1 MKGDYMELQTILK
14 QKRNELQLT
23 QEEVAEKIHVS
34 RQTIS
39 NWENGRNLPD
49 LSSLILISDIYAVS
63 LDELIKGAP
72 KMVKQLDKKIK
83 KGHYF
88 VGVLILSSLFSAL
101 TLFYFIR
108 PGEFSATLLF
118 FGTIIIVFLLALLLI
133 VMGITS
139 ILKTLQDNR

>member
-1 MKGDYMELQTILK
+1 MELQTILK

-49 LSSLILISDIYAVS
+49 LSSLILISEIYAVS

-88 VGVLILSSLFSAL
+88 IGVCILSSLFIAL
-101 TLFYFIR
+101 NLFYFIN
-108 PGEFSATLLF
+108 PGELSATLLF
-118 FGTIIIVFLLALLLI
+118 FGTIVIIFLLALLLAL
-133 VMGITS
+133 MGIVS
-139 ILKTLQDNR
+139 ILKTLHDSR

>member
-1 MKGDYMELQTILK
+1 MELQTILK

-63 LDELIKGAP
+63 LDELIVS
-72 KMVKQLDKKIK
+72 VK
-83 KGHYF
+83 
-88 VGVLILSSLFSAL
+88 
-101 TLFYFIR
+101 
-108 PGEFSATLLF
+108 
-118 FGTIIIVFLLALLLI
+118 
-133 VMGITS
+133 
-139 ILKTLQDNR
+139 

>member
-1 MKGDYMELQTILK
+1 MELQTILK
-14 QKRNELQLT
+14 QKRNELKLT

-49 LSSLILISDIYAVS
+49 LSSLILISDIYDVS

-72 KMVKQLDKKIK
+72 KMVKQLDNKIK

-88 VGVLILSSLFSAL
+88 TAIFILAILLLGFN
-101 TLFYFIR
+101 LFYLIS
-108 PGEFSATLLF
+108 PSGLSATLLF
-118 FGTIIIVFLLALLLI
+118 FGTITIIFLLAILLVI
-133 VMGITS
+133 SGIIS
-139 ILKTLQDNR
+139 ILKALQISN

>member
-1 MKGDYMELQTILK
+1 MELQTILK

-49 LSSLILISDIYAVS
+49 LSSLILISEIYDIS

-83 KGHYF
+83 KGNYF
-88 VGVLILSSLFSAL
+88 ISIFILSTLFIGL
-101 TLFYFIR
+101 NLFYFIS
-108 PGEFSATLLF
+108 PGEISATLLF
-118 FGTIIIVFLLALLLI
+118 FGTITIVFLIALILVI
-133 VMGITS
+133 MGITS
-139 ILKTLQDNR
+139 ILKTQNK

>member
-1 MKGDYMELQTILK
+1 MELQTILK

-49 LSSLILISDIYAVS
+49 LSSLILISEIYAVS

-88 VGVLILSSLFSAL
+88 IGVSILSSLFIAL
-101 TLFYFIR
+101 TLSYLVS
-108 PGEFSATLLF
+108 PGELSAAILF
-118 FGTIIIVFLLALLLI
+118 FGTIIIVFLLALLLML
-133 VMGITS
+133 MGILS
-139 ILKTLQDNR
+139 ILKTVQDNR

>member
-1 MKGDYMELQTILK
+1 MELQTILK

-49 LSSLILISDIYAVS
+49 LSSLILISEIYGIS

-83 KGHYF
+83 KGNYF
-88 VGVLILSSLFSAL
+88 ISIFILSTLFIGL
-101 TLFYFIR
+101 NLFYFIS
-108 PGEFSATLLF
+108 PGELSATLLF
-118 FGTIIIVFLLALLLI
+118 FGTITIVFLIALILVI
-133 VMGITS
+133 MGITS
-139 ILKTLQDNR
+139 ILKTQNK

>member
-1 MKGDYMELQTILK
+1 MELQTILK

-49 LSSLILISDIYAVS
+49 LSSLILISEIYAVS

-72 KMVKQLDKKIK
+72 KMVKQLDKKIT

-88 VGVLILSSLFSAL
+88 TGLFILSSLFIAIN
-101 TLFYFIR
+101 LFYFIS
-108 PGEFSATLLF
+108 PGEISATLLF
-118 FGTIIIVFLLALLLI
+118 FGTIVIIFLLALLL
-133 VMGITS
+133 VLMGIVS
-139 ILKTLQDNR
+139 ILQQFHN

>member
-1 MKGDYMELQTILK
+1 MEIQTILK

-23 QEEVAEKIHVS
+23 QENVAEKIHVS

-49 LSSLILISDIYAVS
+49 LSSLILISEVYAVS

-83 KGHYF
+83 RGHYF
-88 VGVLILSSLFSAL
+88 IGVLILSSVFIAL

-108 PGEFSATLLF
+108 PGEFSSTLLF

-133 VMGITS
+133 LMGITS

>member
-1 MKGDYMELQTILK
+1 MKLQTVLK
-14 QKRNELQLT
+14 QKRNEIKLKQK
-23 QEEVAEKIHVS
+23 EVAEKIHVS

-133 VMGITS
+133 LMGITS

>member
-1 MKGDYMELQTILK
+1 MEIQTILK

-23 QEEVAEKIHVS
+23 QENVAEKIHVS

-49 LSSLILISDIYAVS
+49 LSSLILISEVYAVS

-83 KGHYF
+83 RGHYF
-88 VGVLILSSLFSAL
+88 IGVLILSSLFIAL
-101 TLFYFIR
+101 TLFYFIS
-108 PGEFSATLLF
+108 PGEISATLVF

-133 VMGITS
+133 LLGITS
-139 ILKTLQDNR
+139 ILKTLQDNH